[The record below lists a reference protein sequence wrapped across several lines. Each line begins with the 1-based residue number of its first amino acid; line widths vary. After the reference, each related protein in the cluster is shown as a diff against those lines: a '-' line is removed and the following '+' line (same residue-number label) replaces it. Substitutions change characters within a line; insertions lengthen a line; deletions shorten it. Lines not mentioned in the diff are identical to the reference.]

1 MKNSEKKNIWQDI
14 KNTWNEQPQF
24 EKINIQVS
32 QLITE
37 FKSKVSQ
44 FEKDSIKKDIAT
56 LKLNWAK
63 TKINNVS
70 QFEKD
75 LIEKS
80 VKYLKYRLSQN
91 TFNNIGLFIGI
102 GTSTGISFGVAFGSV
117 YDNIGIGIVLGTILG
132 GGIGFILWLIIQKIN
147 DKKD

>member
-14 KNTWNEQPQF
+14 KNTWNEQPQS

-32 QLITE
+32 QLINE

-44 FEKDSIKKDIAT
+44 FEKDSINSDIAT

-63 TKINNVS
+63 TKRNNVS

-75 LIEKS
+75 SI
-80 VKYLKYRLSQN
+80 
-91 TFNNIGLFIGI
+91 
-102 GTSTGISFGVAFGSV
+102 
-117 YDNIGIGIVLGTILG
+117 
-132 GGIGFILWLIIQKIN
+132 
-147 DKKD
+147 KKDLNIISEFIKKVINRFKR

>member
-14 KNTWNEQPQF
+14 KNTWNEQPQS

-32 QLITE
+32 QLINE

-44 FEKDSIKKDIAT
+44 FEKDSIKSDIAN
-56 LKLNWAK
+56 LNIHWNK
-63 TKINNVS
+63 FKKSNKIN

-75 LIEKS
+75 LIK
-80 VKYLKYRLSQN
+80 KTN
-91 TFNNIGLFIGI
+91 TQNNIGLFIGI
-102 GTSTGISFGVAFGSV
+102 GTSIGISLGIAFGSVFDNIGLGITLGISFGTGL
-117 YDNIGIGIVLGTILG
+117 GI
-132 GGIGFILWLIIQKIN
+132 ILWLIIQKIN